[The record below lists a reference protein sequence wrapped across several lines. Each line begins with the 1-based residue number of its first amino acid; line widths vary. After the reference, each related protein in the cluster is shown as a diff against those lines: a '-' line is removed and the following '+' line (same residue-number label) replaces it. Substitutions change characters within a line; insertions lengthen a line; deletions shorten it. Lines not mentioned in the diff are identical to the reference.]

1 MAIPLDEKFR
11 NTVAAD
17 LTIRIAKALK
27 SGELPEDQL
36 ASVCQDVL
44 DNKDEPT
51 TYEGFLTML
60 TELTG
65 RWPIFSSVLENITSK
80 KQAMTDVET
89 MFQRSKKP
97 SQTIQ

>member
-36 ASVCQDVL
+36 APICQDVL
-44 DNKDEPT
+44 DHKDEPT
-51 TYEGFLTML
+51 TYEAFLTML
-60 TELTG
+60 TELTQ
-65 RWPIFSSVLENITSK
+65 RWPIFSSVLEKINSK
-80 KQAMTDVET
+80 KQAMTDLDT
-89 MFQRSKKP
+89 MFQRSNKQNK
-97 SQTIQ
+97 TIQ